1 MATLFIT
8 FLGFVAFILGYSK
21 KSRKNQPW
29 ERRRRTSAFNPFHH
43 SAMWG

>member
-1 MATLFIT
+1 MAALFVT

-21 KSRKNQPW
+21 KNRKNQPW
-29 ERRRRTSAFNPFHH
+29 ERRRRTSAFNPFRH